1 MLVLSGHFRAIQR
14 QKDTRMA
21 TLTIDLPAE
30 LYDRLRVESERA
42 GKPPEIIAREWLAE
56 RLPPAAVGSERERVR
71 EALRAAGLLAELGPE
86 MKKRAARSTATL
98 EEVSALLDRAGGR
111 PLSEIVLEQ
120 RGPKT

>member
-1 MLVLSGHFRAIQR
+1 
-14 QKDTRMA
+14 MA
-21 TLTIDLPAE
+21 TLTIDLPTD
-30 LYDRLRVESERA
+30 LYDRLRAEAERA
-42 GKPPEIIAREWLAE
+42 GQLPEDVARAWLAE
-56 RLPPAAVGSERERVR
+56 RLPPPATSDREKVR

-98 EEVSALLDRAGGR
+98 EEVSAMLERAGGR